1 MKTNLD
7 AYRIF
12 LAVAQNGSFSAAANK
27 LFISQPAVSQSIKNL
42 EADLGCELFV
52 RSAKGVSLTSHGKVL
67 FDHVHSAL
75 GLIAAGEDKI
85 NRLNS
90 LQMGQLKIGASD
102 TLTRYYLLEFID
114 IFHNL
119 YPKVDLKMTNRTS
132 TEIIDFLKD
141 GLVEL
146 AFVNLPLHDPDIT
159 IIECGT
165 VEDIFVAGA
174 KFWRLKERQL
184 PLEEL
189 QSYPLIM
196 LEQKSNSRRYVDNFF
211 ARRGITLKPEFDLGA
226 HELLLEF
233 ARIGLGVACVIREF
247 SQDYLASGELF
258 EVHLQSPI
266 PRRKIGICHR
276 KDIALS
282 KGATQFIDIVLQAEK
297 DRQSR
302 RREGSYL

>member
-12 LAVAQNGSFSAAANK
+12 SAVAQSGSFSAAASK

-42 EADLGCELFV
+42 ENDLGCELFV
-52 RSAKGVSLTSHGKVL
+52 RSAKGVSLTNHGKVL

-85 NRLNS
+85 SRLNS
-90 LQMGQLKIGASD
+90 LQLGQLKIGAAD
-102 TLTRYYLLEFID
+102 TLTRHFLLEYID
-114 IFHNL
+114 IFHTL
-119 YPKVDLKMTNRTS
+119 YPKIDLKFTNRTS

-146 AFVNLPLHDPDIT
+146 AVVNLPIKDPDIS
-159 IIECGT
+159 IIECGS
-165 VEDIFVAGA
+165 VEDIFVAGP

-184 PLEEL
+184 PLQEL
-189 QSYPLIM
+189 QNYPLIM
-196 LEQKSNSRRYVDNFF
+196 LEQKSNSRRYVDSFF
-211 ARRGITLKPEFDLGA
+211 AKRGIQLQPEFDLGA

-233 ARIGLGVACVIREF
+233 ARIGLGVASVIREF
-247 SQDYLASGELF
+247 SKDYIDRGDLF

-266 PRRKIGICHR
+266 PKRKIGICHR
-276 KDIALS
+276 KDIPLS
-282 KGATQFIDIVLQAEK
+282 QSAMRFIDIVLQAESGK
-297 DRQSR
+297 QASFDK
-302 RREGSYL
+302 